1 MAEYLST
8 EISSL
13 VDMIKNQEIILPA
26 MQRNFVW
33 PEDKIYHLFDS
44 LMRDYPIGTFLFWD
58 IKADIFNQYAFN
70 QFILDVDDKKGKLQR
85 GDCVSVTHDKYV
97 AVLDG
102 QQRITSIVVGVA
114 GKWVTHVKGKRWDD
128 PTSYFDRYLCIDLL
142 TYPQSD
148 EEEYLF
154 RFVPEAD
161 IETIAIDRD
170 GIEHYWV
177 KVSKVFASTTNSD
190 GEVEEFDSA
199 DFMDDFSSKYPGK
212 YNDVERKVRRKMLE
226 ALQQALCKKK
236 IINYYEAKN
245 KSLAEV
251 IEIFV
256 RVNSGGQ
263 KLSASDLMLSVASGT
278 LGNTDIH
285 VKMQDAINSINMSVK
300 DTDNG
305 FKVDKELILTAG
317 LMFTGAKSLS
327 LQKKENY
334 ERNQMD
340 AIFQSNWDG
349 IVDAL
354 SNTIQYIEYLGFNGS
369 KLSSKNLILP
379 IAYYFFKNNLSD
391 THKNST
397 SNRAV
402 CDNIFIRQ
410 WMLRAMVNDVFMDG
424 TGSTLMRI
432 RDVIDVYSGKYF
444 PLDELMKA
452 KIKKT
457 LSINDEQIDEILGY
471 EYGDTRIIPLLM
483 DLTCRSTDTYQVD
496 HIWPKSLLLTKKA
509 VRSKFPTANEEQI
522 KAYKAGCNK
531 IANLQLLFPIEN
543 QQKNDTPF
551 GDWVKALHSQPGDDY
566 FTTHLIPTNIS
577 YDFDSFIQF
586 SEEREKL
593 LRQKIK
599 TAFPDEFTDLV
610 NRFGLQSKI

>member
-13 VDMIKNQEIILPA
+13 IDMIKNQEIVLPA

-33 PEDKIYHLFDS
+33 PEEKIYHLFDS

-58 IKADIFNQYAFN
+58 IKSDIFNQYAFN
-70 QFILDVDDKKGKLQR
+70 QFISDVDDKKGKLQR
-85 GDCVSVTHDKYV
+85 GESVSVSHDKYI

-102 QQRITSIVVGVA
+102 QQRITSIVVGVS
-114 GKWVTHVKGKRWDD
+114 GKWTTHMKGKKWDD
-128 PTSYFDRYLCIDLL
+128 STAYYDRYLCIDLL
-142 TYPQSD
+142 TYPQND
-148 EEEYLF
+148 EEEYIF
-154 RFVPEAD
+154 RFVPETE
-161 IETIAIDRD
+161 IETITVDKD
-170 GIEHYWV
+170 GIERFWV
-177 KVSKVFASTTNSD
+177 KVSKVFETTTKAD
-190 GEVEEFDSA
+190 GEEEEFDQA

-212 YNDVERKVRRKMLE
+212 YNDAERKARRKMLE
-226 ALQQALCKKK
+226 TLKLSLRNKK

-278 LGNTDIH
+278 LGNTDVH
-285 VKMQDAINSINMSVK
+285 VKMQEAINSINMSVK

-305 FKVDKELILTAG
+305 FKVDKELVLTAG

-349 IVDAL
+349 IVDSL

-379 IAYYFFKNNLSD
+379 VAYYFFKNNLSE

-397 SNRAV
+397 TNRAI

-424 TGSTLMRI
+424 TGSTLIRI

-444 PLDELMKA
+444 PLDELIKL
-452 KIKKT
+452 KIKKP
-457 LSINDEQIDEILGY
+457 LSINDDQIDEIMGY
-471 EYGDTRIIPLLM
+471 EYGDCRIIPILM
-483 DLTCRSTDTYQVD
+483 DLACRSTDTYQVD

-509 VRSKFPTANEEQI
+509 VRSKFPTASEDQI
-522 KAYKAGCNK
+522 KAYKDGCNK
-531 IANLQLLFPIEN
+531 LVNLQLLYPVEN

-551 GDWVKALHSQPGDDY
+551 GDWIKAIHGQPGDDY
-566 FTTHLIPTNIS
+566 FVTHLIPTNVS
-577 YDFDSFIQF
+577 YDFNCFIQF
-586 SEEREKL
+586 LEEREKL

-599 TAFPDEFTDLV
+599 IAFPDEFSDLV
-610 NRFGLQSKI
+610 ARFNLQSKI